1 MIHFTSETLGV
12 SEITDIVSSPII
24 DEVDYILYFL
34 TMDEQNLELTLT
46 EFSTTR
52 LSEPDLSIKTL
63 LLTNYQYQ

>member
-1 MIHFTSETLGV
+1 VKTLGV